1 MPYYKVNND
10 PYALPQLDLQTQQMQ
25 NVYGGTFFDAVD
37 NSPLNLQPTNNGLV
51 DRNKNIQG
59 GTTGQNT
66 GVSGNGFSSAMNKGM
81 AVAGGVMDLVGS
93 YQDLAGI
100 ADTSGYWNDI
110 NAVEDI
116 GTEQYAD
123 YGDILQ
129 DYDRLNGLQ
138 TRYDYRDIRGKN
150 DGQIGMGI
158 GNSVLQGFSAGASTG
173 NPYAMAAGAVVGLGV
188 GIMGA
193 YAGNDKAKLEKLRLQ
208 NGAKMAQET
217 ATMNIQAA
225 NENLSDYKFRS
236 GVSNRA
242 DWGGPIERRNQ
253 SIKEYA
259 DRVLHNKPKQISAE
273 GKMHGIKRSH
283 CNGGTMIRIKR

>member
-1 MPYYKVNND
+1 MTKRYFIPYYDLRWYSSGGELPENNTEEEEEETTED
-10 PYALPQLDLQTQQMQ
+10 TTSEINNPR
-25 NVYGGTFFDAVD
+25 
-37 NSPLNLQPTNNGLV
+37 QP
-51 DRNKNIQG
+51 KNWG
-59 GTTGQNT
+59 KFL
-66 GVSGNGFSSAMNKGM
+66 SGASGM
-81 AVAGGVMDLVGS
+81 AGGIMGMANA

-110 NAVEDI
+110 NEVEDI

-123 YGDILQ
+123 YGDMLQ

-158 GNSVLQGFSAGASTG
+158 GNSVLQGFYAGASTG
-173 NPYAMAAGAVVGLGV
+173 NPYAMAAGAVIGLGA

-217 ATMNIQAA
+217 ATMNMQAA
-225 NENLSDYKFRS
+225 NENLVDYKFRS

-242 DWGGPIERRNQ
+242 DWGGKIERRNQ
-253 SIKEYA
+253 SIRQFA
-259 DRVLHNKPKQISAE
+259 DRVLHNQKSNDITRSA
-273 GKMHGIKRSH
+273 GIQRRHGD
-283 CNGGTMIRIKR
+283 GGTIIRIKR